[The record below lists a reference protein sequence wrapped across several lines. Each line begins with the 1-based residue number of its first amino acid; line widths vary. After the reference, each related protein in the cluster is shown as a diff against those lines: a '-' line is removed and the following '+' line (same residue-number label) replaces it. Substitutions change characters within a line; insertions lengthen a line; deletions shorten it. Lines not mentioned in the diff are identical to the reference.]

1 MTDEVEKGSLAVA
14 RAYHAAWTAGEVDE
28 AGRYLADDLTV
39 DVPLNVYPT
48 KADFL
53 AAVRSTREMTS
64 RVDLLSAVG
73 TDDEAVLIYDMFLPI
88 GALRVAEHFTVAV
101 GRITHIRHVH
111 DTAAL
116 RAAGFGA
123 AGAAQP
129 ADAS

>member
-1 MTDEVEKGSLAVA
+1 MTDDGLAVA
-14 RAYHAAWTAGEVDE
+14 RAYHVAWTAGKVDK

-53 AAVRSTREMTS
+53 AAVQSTREMIS

-73 TDDEAVLIYDMFLPI
+73 TDDEAVLIYDMTLPI
-88 GALRVAEHFTVAV
+88 GVLRVAEHFAVAD
-101 GRITHIRHVH
+101 GHITHIRHVH

-123 AGAAQP
+123 P
-129 ADAS
+129 ADAAHSADAS